1 MTKKKVSTNQNFNN
15 NNKKIKKPCSW
26 SEEED
31 KILLKKVEQF
41 NYKNWNII
49 ASFIKGRTA
58 IQCSAR
64 YKRIKPGLKKGY
76 WSNPRGAWK

>member
-1 MTKKKVSTNQNFNN
+1 MTKKKPSTNKNSINS
-15 NNKKIKKPCSW
+15 NKKIQKSTSW

-49 ASFIKGRTA
+49 ASFIKGRTG

-76 WSNPRGAWK
+76 